1 MIKLSIPGQPQ
12 GKGRAKVST
21 YRGYARAYTPEKTAA
36 YENLVKLAF
45 EGSGQDK
52 LTGALKMTVKAV
64 YAIPKSFSRK
74 KREAALKGELR
85 PQTKPDIDNVVKVI
99 CDALNG
105 LAYDDDRS
113 ITQLHAVQLYGDNPR
128 VDIAIQEVGQ

>member
-1 MIKLSIPGQPQ
+1 MQRVPVFHG
-12 GKGRAKVST
+12 
-21 YRGYARAYTPEKTAA
+21 PEC
-36 YENLVKLAF
+36 
-45 EGSGQDK
+45 D
-52 LTGALKMTVKAV
+52 
-64 YAIPKSFSRK
+64 R
-74 KREAALKGELR
+74 KGELR

-113 ITQLHAVQLYGDNPR
+113 ITQLHAVKLYGDNPR